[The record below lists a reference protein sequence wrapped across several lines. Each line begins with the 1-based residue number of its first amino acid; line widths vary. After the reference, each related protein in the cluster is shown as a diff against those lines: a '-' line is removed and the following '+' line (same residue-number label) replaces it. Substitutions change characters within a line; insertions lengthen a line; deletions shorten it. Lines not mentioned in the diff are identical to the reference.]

1 MTMFW
6 IFLLISGLT
15 MMLFQLGAMSVW
27 VKVLGMALAAV
38 AVLGL
43 VAAVIL
49 IGRYLLRRLA

>member
-1 MTMFW
+1 MFW